1 MLPDVFKDNF
11 LLDFM
16 GDIPEAVH
24 SRNVLKT
31 DVRETDTAY
40 LLDMEVPGIKK
51 EDIKVELEDGYLNVS
66 ASTNIK
72 KEDTNEKYI
81 RKERYFGAVSRSFYV
96 GEDLTEEDVKANY
109 ENGILH
115 LTVAKKEPKVETN
128 GTKVITI
135 E

>member
-11 LLDFM
+11 LFDFM

-24 SRNVLKT
+24 SRSVLKT

-40 LLDMEVPGIKK
+40 LLDIEVPGIKK
-51 EDIKVELEDGYLNVS
+51 EDIKVKLEDGYLNVS
-66 ASTNIK
+66 ATTKVK
-72 KEDTNEKYI
+72 KEDTNEKYV

-115 LTVAKKEPKVETN
+115 LTVVKKEAKVETN